1 MQLGLHILEVLVELR
16 KMNQQ
21 HRTTVQADEH
31 RIEEQPLQPK
41 RTDLRKVVGR
51 TIVEPVALH
60 RMEQIA
66 DDDLDVPVGY
76 RELEPLLGHHKLL
89 HRECESERHRGV
101 RGHVRDRDVHDVRVH
116 PL

>member
-66 DDDLDVPVGY
+66 DDDLDVHVG
-76 RELEPLLGHHKLL
+76 
-89 HRECESERHRGV
+89 HR
-101 RGHVRDRDVHDVRVH
+101 
-116 PL
+116 

>member
-1 MQLGLHILEVLVELR
+1 VQLGLHILEVLVELR

-41 RTDLRKVVGR
+41 RTGLRKVVGR
-51 TIVEPVALH
+51 TTVEPVALH

-66 DDDLDVPVGY
+66 DDDLDVPVGH

-101 RGHVRDRDVHDVRVH
+101 RGHVRDRGVHDVRVH